1 MDVMYCQNF
10 ISIPILTLTP
20 HSDADRLMLNRP
32 SAAQDALC
40 VVRLLVESLARRA
53 RRRSGLLG
61 GGQRRQEG
69 QNAARA
75 TSSVKGVPCQI
86 CELF

>member
-1 MDVMYCQNF
+1 MTYTVTTF
-10 ISIPILTLTP
+10 FSIPILTGSP
-20 HSDADRLMLNRP
+20 HSDADIRMLNRP
-32 SAAQDALC
+32 AAAQDALGIGR
-40 VVRLLVESLARRA
+40 RLVKALARRA
-53 RRRSGLLG
+53 RRRLGLLG

-75 TSSVKGVPCQI
+75 ASSVKGVPCQI